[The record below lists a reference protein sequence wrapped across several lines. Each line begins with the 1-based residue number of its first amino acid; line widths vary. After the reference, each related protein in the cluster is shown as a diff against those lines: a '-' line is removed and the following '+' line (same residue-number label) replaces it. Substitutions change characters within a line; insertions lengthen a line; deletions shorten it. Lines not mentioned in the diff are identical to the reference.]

1 LNDRTRA
8 THFCLSLALV
18 VALLAVL
25 VAGCA
30 SPSPTVAPTAAPA
43 KPAGVAATP
52 APAAT
57 VAAPSATKPVA
68 SAPSP
73 TVAPAVKVKRGGTL
87 RDVQRL
93 AIDILDPHLASTRNA
108 QFIPLMFDNLLSY
121 KLVDPKTD
129 KFELGPGLA
138 ESYKVVDPTTMEFKL
153 RPGIKYH
160 DGTAL
165 DAASVKWNL
174 ERATTNP
181 KSKVKETT
189 RDIKEI
195 QVVDPTTIRLL
206 LKTPSAVLPLQ
217 MTSSNPVMVVMV
229 SRDAVEKLGEEKFA
243 TAPVGSGPFKVKD
256 WIRDD
261 RVTLEKFPMH
271 WEKGEDGQPLPYYDG
286 FVSRL
291 ITDQSVALVELRT
304 GNIDTFLNME
314 LKDVAPVR
322 SSPDLVAMPTPG
334 EWTAFPALYFNPKP
348 GTQYPFSNNQKL
360 RWAAQHAVDR
370 ESMAKALGFGMAQPA
385 YWPYWYPGMSGYDE
399 TLPKREFSLDK
410 AKQYLSEGG
419 LPAGTEIEVK
429 VINRPTDVRPVELL
443 QGMWA
448 TAGIKL
454 KITALDRLP
463 WVDDAR
469 SGKFEAASHSNT
481 ARPDPYLAQDSRTGS
496 TYNWPGYSNPDVDK
510 LWEQAGSQ
518 YDAAQRAE
526 TYKKIQKII
535 YEDAYHVFGYM
546 FPSYAAANKKVKNL
560 TTWFNFRYIWME

>member
-1 LNDRTRA
+1 VNNQTRTML
-8 THFCLSLALV
+8 FCLSLAV
-18 VALLAVL
+18 IAALMAALG
-25 VAGCA
+25 AGCA
-30 SPSPTVAPTAAPA
+30 APAPTVAPPKPAASAAVPAAATATAPAAPA
-43 KPAGVAATP
+43 AVAT
-52 APAAT
+52 APAA
-57 VAAPSATKPVA
+57 AAPPPTAAT
-68 SAPSP
+68 
-73 TVAPAVKVKRGGTL
+73 AVKVKRGGTL

-108 QFIPLMFDNLLSY
+108 QFMPLLFDNLLSY
-121 KLVDPKTD
+121 KLVDPKTE

-138 ESYKVVDPTTMEFKL
+138 ESYKVIDPTTMEFKL
-153 RPGIKYH
+153 RPGVKYH

-174 ERATTNP
+174 ERANTNP
-181 KSKVKETT
+181 KSKVKETV

-195 QVVDPTTIRLL
+195 QVVDPTTLRLL

-217 MTSSNPVMVVMV
+217 LTSSNPVMVVMV
-229 SRDAVEKLGEEKFA
+229 SKDAVDKLGEDKFA
-243 TAPVGSGPFKVKD
+243 TAPVGSGPLKLKD
-256 WIRDD
+256 WVRDD
-261 RVTLEKFPMH
+261 RVTLEKFAGH

-291 ITDQSVALVELRT
+291 ITDQSVALVETRT
-304 GNIDTFLNME
+304 GNIDTFLNIE
-314 LKDVAPVR
+314 LKDVATVR
-322 SSPDLVAMPTPG
+322 SAPDLVAMQTPG

-348 GTQYPFSNNQKL
+348 GVQSPFSNNQKL

-410 AKQYLSEGG
+410 TKQYLSE
-419 LPAGTEIEVK
+419 AGSAAGAEIEVK

-448 TAGIKL
+448 NAGIKM

-469 SGKFEAASHSNT
+469 AGKFEAAAHSNT

-496 TYNWPGYSNPDVDK
+496 TYNWPGYSNPEVDK
-510 LWEQAGSQ
+510 LWEQAGAQ
-518 YDAAQRAE
+518 YDAGLRAE
-526 TYKKIQKII
+526 TYKKIQKVL
-535 YEDAYHVFGYM
+535 YEDAYHIFGYM

-560 TTWFNFRYIWME
+560 TTWYNFRYIWLE